1 MPGSL
6 ISEGFGGILIAAT
19 TGDLFRVNKSEK
31 EVSSRSMWRTAPGNE
46 RCDSLEG
53 GSKVWSESPLRA
65 TGEAERPWCL
75 PLYDFY
81 YHLNFIPA
89 GKDRKLEQCLLGSY
103 ANVRGHYEGIL
114 QVHLCFCVLG

>member
-53 GSKVWSESPLRA
+53 GSKVWSESPLRE
-65 TGEAERPWCL
+65 TGEQSAPGVYHFMIFTIILISSLQERTGNLSSVC
-75 PLYDFY
+75 
-81 YHLNFIPA
+81 
-89 GKDRKLEQCLLGSY
+89 
-103 ANVRGHYEGIL
+103 
-114 QVHLCFCVLG
+114 